1 MKIYDG
7 NNIKIE
13 EGSDGKDSSEHL
25 YKVRPED
32 IHRQKVFQLRII
44 ESDSSLSSTDEE
56 PSQPDI
62 LINEQQNSNLSNIYQ
77 SQSELDEMQIKNYLK
92 TP

>member
-32 IHRQKVFQLRII
+32 IHR
-44 ESDSSLSSTDEE
+44 
-56 PSQPDI
+56 
-62 LINEQQNSNLSNIYQ
+62 
-77 SQSELDEMQIKNYLK
+77 
-92 TP
+92 